1 MTLICLMLFLTICVL
16 GGGLGINFSFQK
28 MLRELTPVDVNFT
41 DISGAEASIK
51 LKEKGFDIPGQEAI
65 ESMDLSALDD
75 KNAQALIARISE
87 FPETL
92 SVAAKECA
100 PHTLCFYLK
109 DLAGDFHAFY
119 NAERVLVDDANVR
132 NARLALLLAAR
143 QVLHNGLDLLGVS
156 APEKM

>member
-1 MTLICLMLFLTICVL
+1 MRKNTVKDNRVL
-16 GGGLGINFSFQK
+16 GLQC
-28 MLRELTPVDVNFT
+28 TPANLPQYSVLMSVY
-41 DISGAEASIK
+41 
-51 LKEKGFDIPGQEAI
+51 EKDNSEWFKEAI

>member
-1 MTLICLMLFLTICVL
+1 MSASTANDAPPTRRRRRWLRRLLVL
-16 GGGLGINFSFQK
+16 GILLLLLSLLATWLLQPKQLVPLILDRAGKSLGLEIADRIRIYYQATAALS
-28 MLRELTPVDVNFT
+28 
-41 DISGAEASIK
+41 
-51 LKEKGFDIPGQEAI
+51 EAI
-65 ESMDLSALDD
+65 KQYETY
-75 KNAQALIARISE
+75 IAA
-87 FPETL
+87 ETL

-119 NAERVLVDDANVR
+119 NAERVLVEDEAVR

-143 QVLHNGLDLLGVS
+143 QVLRNSLDLLGVS